1 MDWLVRF
8 IQISCWIE
16 IISMHVNAQ
25 QALSL
30 KPFHGSD
37 WQNWD
42 ELDLQTRLSS
52 RLDAT
57 WVAQGRFSSR
67 LSNPA
72 VGVLGGDFNFEVSKH
87 LVITPSYYYF
97 AFRTA
102 SGVEG
107 HRHNP
112 ILAATVLASYRA
124 LTLSD
129 RNRFIGALGI
139 TGSDFQTAK
148 QRLRLAQDE
157 GQIHF
162 HSSKRSNQQLPP
174 KQSTQRSKQ

>member
-1 MDWLVRF
+1 MDWLVRV
-8 IQISCWIE
+8 IQIACSIE

-30 KPFHGSD
+30 KPFHRSD

-52 RLDAT
+52 RLDAN
-57 WVAQGRFSSR
+57 WVAEGRYTSR
-67 LSNPA
+67 LSIPA
-72 VGVLGGDFNFEVSKH
+72 ANVLGGDFNFEVSKH

-97 AFRTA
+97 AFRTG

-107 HRHNP
+107 HGHDP

-124 LTLSD
+124 LNL
-129 RNRFIGALGI
+129 
-139 TGSDFQTAK
+139 
-148 QRLRLAQDE
+148 
-157 GQIHF
+157 
-162 HSSKRSNQQLPP
+162 
-174 KQSTQRSKQ
+174 

>member
-8 IQISCWIE
+8 IQIFCWIE

-30 KPFHGSD
+30 KPFYGSD

-42 ELDLQTRLSS
+42 ELDLQTRLSF
-52 RLDAT
+52 RLYAT

-107 HRHNP
+107 HG
-112 ILAATVLASYRA
+112 A

-129 RNRFIGALGI
+129 RNPFIGAPGI

-148 QRLRLAQDE
+148 QRLRLAPDE

-162 HSSKRSNQQLPP
+162 HSSKRSNQHLPP

>member
-8 IQISCWIE
+8 IQIACWIE
-16 IISMHVNAQ
+16 VISMHVNAQ
-25 QALSL
+25 SAPSP
-30 KPFHGSD
+30 KAFHGSD

-72 VGVLGGDFNFEVSKH
+72 ASVLGADFNFEVSKY
-87 LVITPSYYYF
+87 LVITPSYYCF

-107 HRHNP
+107 HGHDP

-139 TGSDFQTAK
+139 
-148 QRLRLAQDE
+148 
-157 GQIHF
+157 
-162 HSSKRSNQQLPP
+162 
-174 KQSTQRSKQ
+174 